1 MQASDT
7 FRSRRPPSPSGARQT
22 LTTGLPSSLAR
33 FPQPRYVEEGQAYG
47 GQMLTADEKL
57 EAIRQGGAPSLT
69 HGYAPSAIAGSSGG
83 GSRLGA
89 RLGGGLAKMRSG
101 EWKVIIAVVL
111 VACAVRLF
119 RLEKPTSVVFDE
131 VHFGKFAGKYI
142 KARYYVDVHPPLA
155 KLLLTLAAF
164 VRGFDGSFEFKEIG
178 ALYPSDV
185 PYVFMR
191 FVPAILGVLLVP
203 ATYITLRGLD
213 CSASSSLLGSILV
226 LFENGLITQSR
237 HILLDSPLLF
247 FTGLSTMFWV
257 LFCNEDR
264 RPVTRVPHASHGKG
278 VVVNGPFS
286 RIWWTYLLL
295 TGLSLGA
302 VVSCK
307 WVGLFTIAT
316 VGFSTVKQLWTL
328 LGDLNVRPG
337 IWMRHFMA
345 RAICLIFVPA
355 IFYMA
360 TFEIHFSILRNSGDG
375 DAFMSSEFQH
385 TLDGKGMSDTYS
397 DVAVGSI
404 ISIRHVHTQGGY
416 LHSHAH
422 NYPGGS
428 KQQQITLYPHI
439 DANNNW
445 QIVQPLDPNKKPSN
459 DTEDPLKK
467 LTYVTPGMMIRLQHV
482 ITKKHLHS
490 HDMRPPVSE
499 VEFQNEV
506 SGYGFEGFDGDS
518 NDNFI
523 VELDEE
529 GGGDDGGRKGNGK
542 GWGGDRESGKRLRT
556 LRSVFKLRHQL
567 TGCYLFSHKVKLPE
581 WGYEQQEV
589 TCNKNPTR
597 LNSLWFIETNEND
610 LLPPD
615 APKVN
620 YQLPGFFGK
629 FWELQKVMW
638 RTNAGLT
645 SRHAVFDL
653 LTSTMG
659 PKRRIQAAAI
669 VMVCAIWTYAHF
681 SPLVYGNPWTKKHC
695 TDAKWLKTWDF
706 SCNDYLEDYSG
717 YKSIVP
723 AHPVAQS
730 SHPVV
735 ANPDSSPTVTPKGGK
750 PVTKVVPPP
759 EVLTKEVQKE
769 KVEPGRNVF
778 EEHALDA
785 LNESLAANLALT
797 GANAP
802 NNGGDGKDAKQEEKK
817 KEEKQ
822 KQMEKEEKELEEKV
836 GPLMPSELVRV
847 EAERMADGK
856 RPIAQQEEQE
866 GKEKVEKVG
875 SEKSVDATA
884 VEPVD
889 KAQ

>member
-69 HGYAPSAIAGSSGG
+69 HGYTPSAIAGSSGG

-645 SRHAVFDL
+645 SRHAYDSRPHSWPMLRRGINFWVKDHRHIYL
-653 LTSTMG
+653 L
-659 PKRRIQAAAI
+659 
-669 VMVCAIWTYAHF
+669 
-681 SPLVYGNPWTKKHC
+681 GNPF
-695 TDAKWLKTWDF
+695 TWWM
-706 SCNDYLEDYSG
+706 STL
-717 YKSIVP
+717 
-723 AHPVAQS
+723 AVALY
-730 SHPVV
+730 V
-735 ANPDSSPTVTPKGGK
+735 
-750 PVTKVVPPP
+750 
-759 EVLTKEVQKE
+759 
-769 KVEPGRNVF
+769 
-778 EEHALDA
+778 
-785 LNESLAANLALT
+785 
-797 GANAP
+797 
-802 NNGGDGKDAKQEEKK
+802 
-817 KEEKQ
+817 
-822 KQMEKEEKELEEKV
+822 
-836 GPLMPSELVRV
+836 
-847 EAERMADGK
+847 
-856 RPIAQQEEQE
+856 
-866 GKEKVEKVG
+866 
-875 SEKSVDATA
+875 
-884 VEPVD
+884 
-889 KAQ
+889 